1 MNQLIEKTKEY
12 LKHAYVPYSDFRVA
26 ACVKTKD
33 KEYYGVNIE
42 NASYG
47 LSNCAERSALFSAYS
62 QGVKKEDIVE
72 MVIVTPAKQLTYP
85 CGACRQVMV
94 ELVPKHA
101 KITLANEHEIRE
113 TTVEELIP
121 FAFDSSDLDEK

>member
-1 MNQLIEKTKEY
+1 MNSLIEKTRAY
-12 LKHAYVPYSDFRVA
+12 LKNAYVPYSNFRVA

-33 KEYYGVNIE
+33 QEYFGANIE

-47 LSNCAERSALFSAYS
+47 LSNCAERSALFYAYS
-62 QGVKKEDIVE
+62 QGVRKEDIEE
-72 MVIVTPAKQLTYP
+72 MVIVTMAKQLTYP

-94 ELVPKHA
+94 ELVPRNA
-101 KITLANEHEIRE
+101 KVTLANEHEIRE

-121 FAFDSSDLDEK
+121 FAFDSSDLDE